1 MSVTAAV
8 PDFSIASTQSVG
20 KRIASNSGLMVGSK
34 TIGAVLG
41 LLTLII
47 TERALNDP
55 VLFGTVVFIH
65 SYMLFFAEVGTFQPF
80 QTIIRFGQ
88 DDIERE
94 DADGFARLLKFSV
107 KLDAVSAVVST
118 AAAVALFGLVMWI
131 ASLLPLPE
139 RQTSLGPGDLQLYTS
154 VYCLLILFRQIGA
167 ATGVFRIFDNF
178 RALALKALIMPV
190 LRFVGAVVAAQQGWG
205 IVGFLAVWFLASAT
219 GYVFLPIYAA
229 FELKRRN
236 LLGRVL
242 RAKVSFLHPRKGVW
256 PFAIK
261 SSLDS
266 TLDAL
271 QVYLPTLLVTAVFG
285 QAVTGIYK
293 IAEEVAKLLSEG
305 ARLINEV
312 IYPELVRFVTDG
324 RIAEMWRVV
333 RRSSLILLAV
343 GAAISAA
350 VVLAGP
356 APFNAIFR
364 QDFTLASPIAA
375 VLVPS
380 AVIAAMTAPIYP
392 VMYAFGKPERTI
404 YARATGMAV
413 YVAAFFALAHW
424 LGPIGAAW
432 AVIVGNGCALVLAFL
447 YARRSIREAAP

>member
-1 MSVTAAV
+1 MN
-8 PDFSIASTQSVG
+8 PDFSIASTHSVG
-20 KRIASNSGLMVGSK
+20 RRIASNSGLMVGAK
-34 TIGAVLG
+34 TVGAMLG

-88 DDIERE
+88 DDINNN
-94 DADGFARLLKFSV
+94 DPDGFARLLKFSV

-139 RQTSLGPGDLQLYTS
+139 RDASLSGGELQLYTS
-154 VYCLLILFRQIGA
+154 LYCLLILFRQIGA

-190 LRFVGAVVAAQQGWG
+190 LRFAGAVVAAQQGWG
-205 IVGFLAVWFLASAT
+205 IVGFLAVWFVASGA

-229 FELKRRN
+229 FELRRRN
-236 LLGRVL
+236 FLRRVV
-242 RAKVSFLHPRKGVW
+242 RARVSFLHPREGVW

-266 TLDAL
+266 TLDAA
-271 QVYLPTLLVTAVFG
+271 QVYLPTLLVTVVFG

-324 RIAEMWRVV
+324 EVARMWRVV
-333 RRSSLILLAV
+333 RRSSLILLGV
-343 GAAISAA
+343 GGALAAA
-350 VVLAGP
+350 VLLAGP
-356 APFNAIFR
+356 EPFNAVFK

-375 VLVPS
+375 VLVPA
-380 AVIAAMTAPIYP
+380 AVVAAMTAPIYP
-392 VMYAFGKPERTI
+392 VMYALGKPERTI
-404 YARATGMAV
+404 YARSSGIAV
-413 YVAAFFALAHW
+413 YVAAFFV
-424 LGPIGAAW
+424 LGSVTGPMGAAW
-432 AVIVGNGCALVLAFL
+432 AVVAGNAFALALAFL
-447 YARRSIREAAP
+447 YARRSIGEVSA

>member
-1 MSVTAAV
+1 MS

-20 KRIASNSGLMVGSK
+20 KRIASNSGLMVGAK

-41 LLTLII
+41 LVTLIV

-88 DDIERE
+88 DDIKRN
-94 DADGFARLLKFSV
+94 DADGFARLLKFSI
-107 KLDAVSAVVST
+107 KLDAVSALVST
-118 AAAVALFGLVMWI
+118 VAAVLFFGLVMWI

-139 RQTSLGPGDLQLYTS
+139 RQLSLTSGELQLYTS
-154 VYCLLILFRQIGA
+154 LYCLLILFRQIGT

-178 RALALKALIMPV
+178 KALAVKALIMPV
-190 LRFVGAVVAAQQGWG
+190 LRFAGAVLAAQQGWG
-205 IVGFLAVWFLASAT
+205 IVGFLAVWFLASCT

-229 FELKRRN
+229 IELKRRN
-236 LLGRVL
+236 LLARTL
-242 RAKVSFLHPRKGVW
+242 RAKVSFLRPREGVW

-261 SSLDS
+261 SSIDS

-312 IYPELVRFVTDG
+312 IYPELVRYVTDG
-324 RIAEMWRVV
+324 KIDAMWRVV

-343 GAAISAA
+343 GGSISAL
-350 VVLAGP
+350 VILAGP

-375 VLVPS
+375 ILVPA
-380 AVIAAMTAPIYP
+380 AVLAAMTAPIYP
-392 VMYAFGKPERTI
+392 VMYALGKPERTI
-404 YARATGMAV
+404 YARLAGIV
-413 YVAAFFALAHW
+413 LYVFAFFALSKW

-432 AVIVGNGCALVLAFL
+432 AVVAGSAYSLFVAFL
-447 YARRSIREAAP
+447 YARRSIREVKA

>member
-1 MSVTAAV
+1 MS
-8 PDFSIASTQSVG
+8 PDFSIATTQSVG

-55 VLFGTVVFIH
+55 VLFGTIVFIH

-80 QTIIRFGQ
+80 QTIIKFGQ
-88 DDIERE
+88 TDIKNG
-94 DADGFARLLKFSV
+94 DADGFARLLKFSI
-107 KLDAVSAVVST
+107 KLDAVSALLST
-118 AAAVALFGLVMWI
+118 LAAILFFGLVMWV

-139 RQTSLGPGDLQLYTS
+139 RETSLTGEQLQLYTS
-154 VYCLLILFRQIGA
+154 VYCLLILFRQIA
-167 ATGVFRIFDNF
+167 TATGVFRIFDNF
-178 RALALKALIMPV
+178 RALAFKALIMPV
-190 LRFVGAVVAAQQGWG
+190 LRFVGAIVAASQGWG
-205 IVGFLAVWFLASAT
+205 IIGFLAVWFLASCA
-219 GYVFLPIYAA
+219 GYVFLPLYAA
-229 FELKRRN
+229 LELKRRN
-236 LLGRVL
+236 LLARTL
-242 RAKVSFLHPRKGVW
+242 KAKVSFLRPREGVW

-261 SSLDS
+261 SSVDS

-285 QAVTGIYK
+285 QAITGIYK

-324 RIAEMWRVV
+324 RIEEMWRVV
-333 RRSSLILLAV
+333 RRSSTILLAI
-343 GAAISAA
+343 GTAIS
-350 VVLAGP
+350 VLVLLAGP
-356 APFNAIFR
+356 APFNAIFK
-364 QDFTLASPIAA
+364 QDFALASPIAA

-392 VMYAFGKPERTI
+392 VMYAMGKPERTI
-404 YARATGMAV
+404 YARLAGILV
-413 YVAAFFALAHW
+413 YVAAFFL
-424 LGPIGAAW
+424 LSELVGPLGAAW
-432 AVIVGNGCALVLAFL
+432 AVVVGNAFALVLASY
-447 YARRSIREAAP
+447 YARRSIREVRP